1 MKDYTEDALVEQP
14 AIALPWRLHAA
25 LAKLAEAGGA
35 LASAIASVKG
45 DIKRP

>member
-1 MKDYTEDALVEQP
+1 MHDYTEDALVEQP

-25 LAKLAEAGGA
+25 LA
-35 LASAIASVKG
+35 SAVASVKG